1 MFVNMIQRFLSH
13 GFFISFTLWFCGCY
27 TVPETGRSSLSMGSE
42 DELASMAAMQFTQI
56 KLQTPV
62 SKDPDYNRRVQR
74 VGNKIAKVV
83 SDDIPNADWEFV
95 VFEDDSQI
103 NAFAM
108 PGGKVA
114 VYTGL
119 LKVARTDD
127 ELAIVMGH
135 EIAHVAARHSNERFS
150 QELIKSGLMNV
161 GAIALSGSG
170 LSSVEGELLLTAVG
184 AGAELGVMLP
194 FSRKHESEADH
205 IGLLYAASAGYDP
218 YAAITF
224 WERMEEL
231 EKEGERPPEFLSTH
245 PAGKT
250 RIRRLWTKMPEAME
264 IYKNR

>member
-1 MFVNMIQRFLSH
+1 MFVSMVKGLLSH
-13 GFFISFTLWFCGCY
+13 GLFIGLTLWFCGCY
-27 TVPETGRSSLSMGSE
+27 TVPETGRSSLTMVSE
-42 DELASMAAMQFTQI
+42 DQLASAAATQFEQI

-62 SKDPDYNRRVQR
+62 SKNPDYNERVQQ
-74 VGNKIAKVV
+74 VGARIAKVAE
-83 SDDIPNADWEFV
+83 DDIPNANWEFV
-95 VFEDDSQI
+95 VFEDDDQI

-119 LKVARTDD
+119 LKVTKTDD

-150 QELIKSGLMNV
+150 QELIKSGLINV

-170 LSSVEGELLLTAVG
+170 LSSIEGELLLAAVG
-184 AGAELGVMLP
+184 AGAELGVILP

-218 YAAITF
+218 HAAITF

-231 EKEGERPPEFLSTH
+231 EQEGERPPEFISTH

-264 IYKNR
+264 IYRNL